1 MCICYWCTY
10 RGAILCN
17 QMLCSHC
24 SHQVIQLWQVI
35 VRYIGLAFLNLH
47 VYNLNKDQVF
57 SCRLKPFSYRCE
69 EKLLNYYNGMKNCH
83 SKSPICFWDNLK
95 NGNRKYWEPPTH
107 RSPRFLAFFLH
118 ILTKNDRFLNLQVT
132 VRRFS
137 RRKLKILLSLI
148 STNWTSCTI
157 DVAISSDSRRPGKQS
172 VTLISIKNR
181 TVLTRYES

>member
-1 MCICYWCTY
+1 MP
-10 RGAILCN
+10 
-17 QMLCSHC
+17 
-24 SHQVIQLWQVI
+24 
-35 VRYIGLAFLNLH
+35 FL
-47 VYNLNKDQVF
+47 
-57 SCRLKPFSYRCE
+57 YRCE

-148 STNWTSCTI
+148 STNWTSCRI

-172 VTLISIKNR
+172 ATLISIKNR